1 MQVIDSFWQIFNNL
15 DGSWLRYAVA
25 VAIVL
30 LSFVVHKIVIFFI
43 SRELQRLANKGLFTD
58 DRLLVKAIDKPLALT
73 FILLGIYL
81 ALLIC
86 KFPVAYQKH
95 LDGGFTAVLSC
106 LILWVLVRIFDLA
119 ISFVGKKFTATDDA
133 IALQV
138 MPLLRRAFR
147 IFLLIIGAIFI
158 VQNIGVDVGSL
169 LAGLGI
175 GGLAVALA
183 AQESLANFWG
193 TLVLLVDRPFKVND
207 WVKINNT
214 EGIIEEMGFRSTR
227 IRTWQRS
234 LVTLPNKSLANSTIE
249 NWTEMNKR
257 RVRQVLAVTYQTK
270 VIKIRQ
276 LIDGIEKILTD
287 HQQVE
292 QESTLVKFVDL
303 NESSL
308 DILVQYFTL
317 TTVYVEFL
325 RIKQDNNCA
334 FLELAEQL
342 AVEFAFPSRTI
353 YNATKGS

>member
-1 MQVIDSFWQIFNNL
+1 MIDSFWQTFNNL
-15 DGSWLRYAVA
+15 DWLRYVIAA
-25 VAIVL
+25 AIVL
-30 LSFVVHKIVIFFI
+30 SSFVFHKIALYLITK
-43 SRELQRLANKGLFTD
+43 EMQLLAKKGLFTD
-58 DRLLVKAIDKPLALT
+58 GRLLVKAIDKPLALT

-81 ALLIC
+81 ALMIC
-86 KFPVAYQKH
+86 RFPATYQKH

-106 LILWVLVRIFDLA
+106 LILWVLIRLSDLV
-119 ISFVGKKFTATDDA
+119 ISYTGNKLTATNDA
-133 IALQV
+133 IILQI

-147 IFLLIIGAIFI
+147 IFLLVIGAIFI
-158 VQNIGVDVGSL
+158 IQNIGIDVGSL
-169 LAGLGI
+169 LAGVGI

-193 TLVLLVDRPFKVND
+193 TLVILVDRPFKIND
-207 WVKINNT
+207 WVKINDT

-257 RVRQVLAVTYQTK
+257 RVRQVLAITYQTK
-270 VIKIRQ
+270 VAKIKQ
-276 LIDGIEKILTD
+276 FIDGIEKILAE

-292 QESTLVKFVDL
+292 QESILVKFIEF

-308 DILVQYFTL
+308 DILVQYFTI

-325 RIKQDNNCA
+325 RVKQQNNCA

-353 YNATKGS
+353 YTFGRPT

>member
-1 MQVIDSFWQIFNNL
+1 MQIIDSFWQMLNNW

-30 LSFVVHKIVIFFI
+30 LSFVVHKIVIFFT
-43 SRELQRLANKGLFTD
+43 SRELQRLAKKGLFAD
-58 DRLLVKAIDKPLALT
+58 DRLLIKAIDKPLALT
-73 FILLGIYL
+73 FILLAIYL

-106 LILWVLVRIFDLA
+106 LILWVLVRVSDLA

-147 IFLLIIGAIFI
+147 VFLLIIGAIFI

-193 TLVLLVDRPFKVND
+193 TLVLLVDRPFRVND
-207 WVKINNT
+207 WVKINDT

-270 VIKIRQ
+270 SSKIEK
-276 LIDGIEKILTD
+276 LIEGIEKTLAD

-292 QESTLVKFVDL
+292 QESILVKFIGF

-325 RIKQDNNCA
+325 QITQENNCA

-342 AVEFAFPSRTI
+342 SVDFAFPSRTI
-353 YNATKGS
+353 YNASSGS

>member
-1 MQVIDSFWQIFNNL
+1 MQMVDSFWQTVNNI

-25 VAIVL
+25 VAVVL
-30 LSFVVHKIVIFFI
+30 LSFVFHKIAIFLI
-43 SRELQRLANKGLFTD
+43 AKEMQLLAKKSLFTD
-58 DRLLVKAIDKPLALT
+58 GRLLIKAIDKPLALT

-86 KFPVAYQKH
+86 RFPATYQKH

-106 LILWVLVRIFDLA
+106 LILWILLRVSDLA
-119 ISFVGKKFTATDDA
+119 ISFVGKKLTATNDA
-133 IALQV
+133 IVLQI

-147 IFLLIIGAIFI
+147 IFLLIIGTIFI
-158 VQNIGVDVGSL
+158 VQNIGIDVGSL

-175 GGLAVALA
+175 GGLAIALA

-193 TLVLLVDRPFKVND
+193 TLVLLVDRPFKIHD

-257 RVRQVLAVTYQTK
+257 RARQILAVTYQTK
-270 VIKIRQ
+270 VIKLQQFIV
-276 LIDGIEKILTD
+276 GIETILSD
-287 HQQVE
+287 HRQVE
-292 QESTLVKFVDL
+292 QESILVRFTDF

-325 RIKQDNNCA
+325 QIKQENNCA
-334 FLELAEQL
+334 FLELAEGL
-342 AVEFAFPSRTI
+342 AVEFAFPSRTV
-353 YNATKGS
+353 YNINN

>member
-1 MQVIDSFWQIFNNL
+1 MVDSFWQMLNNM

-25 VAIVL
+25 VAVVL
-30 LSFVVHKIVIFFI
+30 LSFVFHKIAIFLI
-43 SRELQRLANKGLFTD
+43 TKKMQLLAKKSLFTD
-58 DRLLVKAIDKPLALT
+58 NLLLIKAIDKPLALT
-73 FILLGIYL
+73 FILLGLYL

-86 KFPVAYQKH
+86 RFPATYQKH
-95 LDGGFTAVLSC
+95 LDGGFIAVLSC
-106 LILWVLVRIFDLA
+106 LILWVLIRVSDLA
-119 ISFVGKKFTATDDA
+119 ISFVGKKFTATNDA
-133 IALQV
+133 IVLQI
-138 MPLLRRAFR
+138 MPLLRRSFR
-147 IFLLIIGAIFI
+147 IFLLIIGMIFI
-158 VQNIGVDVGSL
+158 IQNIGVDVGSL

-175 GGLAVALA
+175 GGLAIALA

-193 TLVLLVDRPFKVND
+193 TLVLLVDRPFKLHD

-214 EGIIEEMGFRSTR
+214 EGTIEEMGFRSTR

-257 RVRQVLAVTYQTK
+257 RARQILAVTYQTK
-270 VIKIRQ
+270 VVKIQ
-276 LIDGIEKILTD
+276 QFIEGIEKILSD

-292 QESTLVKFVDL
+292 QDSIVVRFIDF

-325 RIKQDNNCA
+325 QIKQQNNCA
-334 FLELAEQL
+334 FLELAERL

-353 YNATKGS
+353 YNTNS

>member
-1 MQVIDSFWQIFNNL
+1 MHVVDSFWQILNNI

-25 VAIVL
+25 VAVVL
-30 LSFVVHKIVIFFI
+30 LSFVFHKIVLFLIAKEMQLLAKKSLFADG
-43 SRELQRLANKGLFTD
+43 RL
-58 DRLLVKAIDKPLALT
+58 VIKAIDKPLALT

-86 KFPVAYQKH
+86 RFPTTYQKH

-106 LILWVLVRIFDLA
+106 LILWILIRVSDLA
-119 ISFVGKKFTATDDA
+119 ISFVGQKLTATNDA
-133 IALQV
+133 IVVQI

-147 IFLLIIGAIFI
+147 IFLLIIGMIFI
-158 VQNIGVDVGSL
+158 IQNIGVDVGSL

-175 GGLAVALA
+175 GGLAIALA

-193 TLVLLVDRPFKVND
+193 TLVLLVDRPFKIHD

-257 RVRQVLAVTYQTK
+257 RARQILAVTYQTK
-270 VIKIRQ
+270 VAKIQQ
-276 LIDGIEKILTD
+276 LIDGIETILSN

-292 QESTLVKFVDL
+292 QESILVRFIDF

-325 RIKQDNNCA
+325 QIKQENNCA
-334 FLELAEQL
+334 FLELAEEL
-342 AVEFAFPSRTI
+342 AVEFAFPSRTL
-353 YNATKGS
+353 YNANS